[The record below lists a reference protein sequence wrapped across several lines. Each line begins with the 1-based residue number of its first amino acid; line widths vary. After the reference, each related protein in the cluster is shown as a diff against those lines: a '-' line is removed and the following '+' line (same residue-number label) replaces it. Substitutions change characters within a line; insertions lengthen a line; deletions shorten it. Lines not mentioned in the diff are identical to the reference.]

1 MKMSEAVFSLLKDKR
16 LIALISP
23 KNADQC
29 LTAYQILSPLG
40 IVLEIAFRTEEA
52 LNGIQSIKKKHPQA
66 LILAGTV
73 MTQKQAESAIDAGVA
88 GIISADYIP
97 SVVEVAVRHDIMCIP
112 GGLGDAGKQLVH
124 KADLYG
130 CTLEELKERYPYQ
143 WIYKI
148 YPAVAGSQSFF
159 EITKAWKGPF
169 KGLTVV
175 YTGGVSL
182 DNLKQIAG
190 HDPDGIFCGSALTR
204 AIDNPGLMKEEA
216 LKWLSIVK
224 KR

>member
-1 MKMSEAVFSLLKDKR
+1 MKMSEVVFSLLRDKH
-16 LIALISP
+16 LIGLLSP

-29 LTAYQILSPLG
+29 LTAYEVLSPLG

-52 LNGIQSIKKKHPQA
+52 LNGIRAIKKEYPDA

-73 MTQKQAESAIDAGVA
+73 MTPKQAESAIHAGVA

-97 SVVEVAVRHDIMCIP
+97 SVVEVAVRHDILCVP
-112 GGLGDAGKQLVH
+112 GGLGDVGKQLVH
-124 KADLYG
+124 KAELYG

-148 YPAVAGSQSFF
+148 FPAVAESQSYFQ
-159 EITKAWKGPF
+159 ITKAWKGPF

-182 DNLKQIAG
+182 DTLEQIAG
-190 HDPDGIFCGSALTR
+190 FDPDGIFCGSALTR
-204 AIDNPGLMKEEA
+204 AIDNPEMMKEEA
-216 LKWLSIVK
+216 LKWLSIVW